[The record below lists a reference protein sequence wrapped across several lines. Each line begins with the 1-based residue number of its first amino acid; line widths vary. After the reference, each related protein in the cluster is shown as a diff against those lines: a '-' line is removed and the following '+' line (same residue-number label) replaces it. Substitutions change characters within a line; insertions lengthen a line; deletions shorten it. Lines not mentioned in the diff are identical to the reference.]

1 MLWRSVVGKLWFTIL
16 LLVSFV
22 LAFLTILLTGYF
34 ETYYE
39 KEVERRIT
47 ENAERVVKMVHEDIS
62 EDLLHKFAT
71 SLMTSQARM
80 TIVKEDGSVWRSDSH
95 SFVSELSLEEIKEN
109 DELAKAFTERTKVI
123 TLLESS
129 SESDQFA
136 SQHQVVIAMPI
147 SISGM
152 DTVIIQH
159 SLQEVE
165 NTSNHMIKFIFL
177 SAGFAIILTTIFSF
191 FLSTRITE
199 PLRKMKEVAAEVATG
214 KYDAK
219 IPIVSK
225 DEIGDLARAFN
236 QMGRKLQFNINALKQ
251 QKAQLSSIL
260 SSMAD
265 GVITLSQKGEILLT
279 NPPAQQFMQTWFL
292 ERGMQQLN
300 NRNLPDELVQ
310 LFHNVVET
318 ESEQVIEVDMT
329 KGNWVI
335 IMTPLYNQTKVRGAV
350 AVLRDM
356 TEERRL
362 DKMRTDFIANVSHEL
377 RTPMVMLQGY
387 SEAILDGIASTEEE
401 QHELV
406 QIIYEE
412 SLRLGRLV
420 NELLDLARMESG
432 RVQLNMEEM
441 NIQAFVEK
449 ITRKF
454 QGIAKDKNIH
464 LEATFMNDVTTHVF
478 DGDRVE
484 QVLTNLIDNAIR
496 HTPDEG
502 SVTLFVEEKQ
512 EGIQFQVT
520 DTGSGIPEEDLSYVF
535 ERFYKAD
542 KARTRGRAGTGLGL
556 AIAKNIVD
564 AHAGKISV
572 TSVYGE
578 GTTFT
583 VFLPNKEIG

>member
-1 MLWRSVVGKLWFTIL
+1 MLWRSVVGKLWSTIL
-16 LLVSFV
+16 ILVSFV

-34 ETYYE
+34 EAYYE
-39 KEVERRIT
+39 KEVERKIT
-47 ENAERVVKMVHEDIS
+47 ENAERVVKMIHEDVP
-62 EDLLHKFAT
+62 EDLLHTIVT
-71 SLMTSQARM
+71 SLMTSEAQA
-80 TIVKEDGSVWRSDSH
+80 TIVKNDNSVWTSPQSTFH
-95 SFVSELSLEEIKEN
+95 GTISLEEIQED
-109 DELAKAFTERTKVI
+109 DELAKVFTDRTKVMK
-123 TLLESS
+123 LMKP
-129 SESDQFA
+129 
-136 SQHQVVIAMPI
+136 SQSVEEQQLVIAMPV
-147 SISGM
+147 SIPGT
-152 DTVIIQH
+152 DAVIIQH
-159 SLQEVE
+159 SLEEVE
-165 NTSNHMIKFIFL
+165 ETSSHMIKFIFL

-191 FLSTRITE
+191 FLSTRITG
-199 PLRKMKEVAAEVATG
+199 PLRKMKEVASEVATG

-219 IPIVSK
+219 VPIVSQ

-236 QMGRKLQFNINALKQ
+236 QMGRKLQFNMNALKQ
-251 QKAQLSSIL
+251 QKEQLSSIL

-265 GVITLSQKGEILLT
+265 GVITLGQKGEIVLT
-279 NPPAQQFMQTWFL
+279 NPPAQKFMQTWFQ
-292 ERGMQQLN
+292 ENGRQQIN
-300 NRNLPDELVQ
+300 NRNLPDELVE

-318 ESEQVIEVDMT
+318 ESEQVIELDMV

-335 IMTPLYNQTKVRGAV
+335 IMTPLYNQTQIRGAV

-387 SEAILDGIASTEEE
+387 SEAILDGIASTKEE

-432 RVQLNMEEM
+432 RVQLNIEEM
-441 NIQAFVEK
+441 DIPSFVEK

-454 QGIAKDKNIH
+454 QGIAKDKAIY
-464 LEATFMNDVTTHVF
+464 LEAIYRNKVTTHLF
-478 DGDRVE
+478 DGDRME

-496 HTPDEG
+496 HTPDHG
-502 SVTLFVEEKQ
+502 KVTLFVEEKPN
-512 EGIQFQVT
+512 GIHFEVT
-520 DTGSGIPEEDLSYVF
+520 DTGSGIPEEDLQYVF

-564 AHAGKISV
+564 AHAGDISV

-578 GTTFT
+578 RTTFT
-583 VFLPNKEIG
+583 VFLPN

>member
-1 MLWRSVVGKLWFTIL
+1 MLWRSVVGKLWSTIL

-39 KEVERRIT
+39 KEVEREIT
-47 ENAERVVKMVHEDIS
+47 ENAERVIKMMHEDVP
-62 EDLLHKFAT
+62 EDLLHSIVT
-71 SLMTSQARM
+71 SLMSAQARI
-80 TIVKEDGSVWRSDSH
+80 TIVENDGEIWRSEQSP
-95 SFVSELSLEEIKEN
+95 FLSELSLEELKQ
-109 DELAKAFTERTKVI
+109 DEDLEKVFTERTKVVKLI
-123 TLLESS
+123 KPSS
-129 SESDQFA
+129 TSSLYQSVKEQ
-136 SQHQVVIAMPI
+136 QVVIAMPV
-147 SISGM
+147 SIPGT
-152 DTVIIQH
+152 DAVIIQH

-165 NTSNHMIKFIFL
+165 ETSNHMIKFIFL

-191 FLSTRITE
+191 FLSTRITS
-199 PLRKMKEVAAEVATG
+199 PLRKMKKVAAEVATG

-219 IPIVSK
+219 IQIVSQ
-225 DEIGDLARAFN
+225 DEIGELARAFN
-236 QMGRKLQFNINALKQ
+236 QMGRQLQFNMNALKQ
-251 QKAQLSSIL
+251 QKEQLSSIL

-265 GVITLSQKGEILLT
+265 GVITLGQKGEVVLT
-279 NPPAQQFMQTWFL
+279 NPPAQTFMQTWFQ
-292 ERGMQQLN
+292 ENGRQQLN
-300 NRNLPDELVQ
+300 NRNLPDELVE

-318 ESEQVIEVDMT
+318 ESEQVIELDMA

-335 IMTPLYNQTKVRGAV
+335 IMTPLYNQTQIRGAV

-432 RVQLNMEEM
+432 RMQLNIEEVE
-441 NIQAFVEK
+441 IPAFAEK
-449 ITRKF
+449 MIRKF
-454 QGIAKDKNIH
+454 QGIAKEKEICLD
-464 LEATFMNDVTTHVF
+464 ATFVNDVSTHSF
-478 DGDRVE
+478 DIDRVE

-496 HTPDEG
+496 HTPHEG
-502 SVTLFVEEKQ
+502 RVTLFVEETAD
-512 EGIQFQVT
+512 GIQFQVT
-520 DTGSGIPEEDLSYVF
+520 DTGSGIPEEDLPYVF

-542 KARTRGRAGTGLGL
+542 KARTRGRGTGLGL

-564 AHAGKISV
+564 AHTGDIHV

-583 VFLPNKEIG
+583 VFLPH